1 MPLLQSS
8 GGGQSSS
15 NPASPA
21 APAKPIEPVGVKIGE
36 QIIALDPKPMTKA
49 DVDAIRQRRS
59 YLSDQL
65 NSVQGRRDALVKEL
79 RRSPEG
85 VARVGLEQRLQL
97 LDQRLLRL
105 EQDIDIASKAIAA
118 APVALAATTEEE
130 KAADRAERGTLSSG
144 QITAIS
150 IVGTVAVGMP
160 LAIALGRS
168 LLRRSTMPKPAP
180 QILESAARLERM
192 ENAIDS
198 MAIEIER
205 ISEGQRFVTQLM
217 AGKAAEAPLLEA
229 RVAEPVAELR
239 QRNP

>member
-1 MPLLQSS
+1 MRLLQAS
-8 GGGQSSS
+8 GNGQSSA
-15 NPASPA
+15 NPAPPAVPA
-21 APAKPIEPVGVKIGE
+21 APAPAVGVKIGE
-36 QIIALDPKPMTKA
+36 QVIGLDPKPMTKA
-49 DVDAIRQRRS
+49 DVEAIRQRRS

-65 NSVQGRRDALVKEL
+65 NSVQGRRDELVKEL

-85 VARVGLEQRLQL
+85 VARQGIEQRLQL

-118 APVALAATTEEE
+118 APVALAATTAEEQ
-130 KAADRAERGTLSSG
+130 AADRAERGTLSSG

-150 IVGTVAVGMP
+150 IVSTLAVGMP

-168 LLRRSTMPKPAP
+168 LMRRAAMPKPAP

-198 MAIEIER
+198 MA
-205 ISEGQRFVTQLM
+205 
-217 AGKAAEAPLLEA
+217 A
-229 RVAEPVAELR
+229 RADEPVLELR